1 VLRRLRISA
10 LLLVALLALPASAS
24 ALTPAQLTTALNA
37 QMRLAGGS
45 SAAYVMA
52 LDGDDVLY
60 SLRPDKALIPASV
73 NKLFTTATALRRFG
87 ADARL
92 DTTVYAEG
100 EIDAA
105 GVLDGDL
112 YVKGG
117 GDPTLTSIRVAA
129 LADDLEI
136 TRVKGRVLGDES
148 VFDGLRGSAA
158 TGGRLDSE
166 IGGQLGGLV
175 TARGYAGSGWQKRP
189 AAVAAD
195 ALRTALVKRGIKVSG
210 KAGVGVTP
218 EDAVELAKTAS
229 APMAEIIQR
238 TNVPSDN
245 YYAETLL
252 KDLGAQ
258 FGDAGSTA
266 AGAQVVEDE
275 LADVDPLIKPTI
287 VDGSGLS
294 RGDRT
299 NVRQISTLLA
309 AMAGG
314 DDSAAFLG
322 SLAVA
327 GRSGTLQ
334 YRMRSTP
341 ARDRCRGKTGT
352 LHDVSNLAGIC
363 TTAGGKQVAF
373 AILMNAVNPTA
384 AHTLQDRMVSAI
396 ARLG

>member
-1 VLRRLRISA
+1 MFRRRLIPA
-10 LLLVALLALPASAS
+10 LLLAVLLVLPSSAS
-24 ALTPAQLTTALNA
+24 ALTPAKLTAALNA
-37 QMRLAGGS
+37 QMRQAGSS
-45 SAAYVMA
+45 SAAYVME
-52 LDGDDVLY
+52 LNGDDVLY
-60 SLRPDKALIPASV
+60 SLRPDQALMPASV

-87 ADARL
+87 AAGTL
-92 DTTVYAEG
+92 DTSVVADG
-100 EIDAA
+100 EIDG
-105 GVLDGDL
+105 GVLNGDL
-112 YVKGG
+112 YLKGA

-129 LADDLEI
+129 LADKLDI
-136 TRVKGRVLGDES
+136 TRVKGKVLGDES
-148 VFDGLRGSAA
+148 ILDALRGSAV
-158 TGGRLDSE
+158 TGGRLDPE

-195 ALRTALVKRGIKVSG
+195 ALRSALVKRGIKVSG
-210 KAGVGVTP
+210 KAGVGVAP
-218 EDAVELAKTAS
+218 QDAPELATSAS
-229 APMAEIIQR
+229 PTISEIIQR

-252 KDLGAQ
+252 KDLGAAY
-258 FGDAGSTA
+258 GDGGSTK

-275 LADVDPLIKPTI
+275 MADLDVRPTI

-299 NVRQISTLLA
+299 NVRQVVTLLA

-314 DDSAAFLG
+314 EDSSAYLG
-322 SLAVA
+322 SLAVV

-363 TTAGGKQVAF
+363 TTANGKQVAF
-373 AILMNAVNPTA
+373 AILMNYVNPSS
-384 AHTLQDRMVSAI
+384 AHVLQDRMVAAI
-396 ARLG
+396 ARVG

>member
-1 VLRRLRISA
+1 VFRRRLIPA
-10 LLLVALLALPASAS
+10 LLLAVLLVLPSSAS
-24 ALTPAQLTTALNA
+24 ALAPAKLTAALNA
-37 QMRLAGGS
+37 QMRQAGSS
-45 SAAYVMA
+45 SAAYVME
-52 LDGDDVLY
+52 LNGDDVLY
-60 SLRPDKALIPASV
+60 SLRPDQALMPASV

-87 ADARL
+87 AAGTL
-92 DTTVYAEG
+92 DTSVVADG
-100 EIDAA
+100 EIDA
-105 GVLDGDL
+105 GVLNGDL
-112 YVKGG
+112 YLKGA

-129 LADDLEI
+129 LADKLDI
-136 TRVKGRVLGDES
+136 TRVKGKVLGDES
-148 VFDGLRGSAA
+148 ILDALRGSAV
-158 TGGRLDSE
+158 TGGRLDPE

-195 ALRTALVKRGIKVSG
+195 ALRSALVKRGIKVSG
-210 KAGVGVTP
+210 KAGVGVAP
-218 EDAVELAKTAS
+218 QDAPELATSAS
-229 APMAEIIQR
+229 PTISEIIQR

-252 KDLGAQ
+252 KDLGAAY
-258 FGDAGSTA
+258 GDGGSTK

-275 LADVDPLIKPTI
+275 MADLDVRPTI

-299 NVRQISTLLA
+299 NVRQVVTLLA

-314 DDSAAFLG
+314 EDSSAYLG
-322 SLAVA
+322 SLAVV

-363 TTAGGKQVAF
+363 TTANGKQVAF
-373 AILMNAVNPTA
+373 AILMNYVNPSS
-384 AHTLQDRMVSAI
+384 AHVLQDRMVAAI
-396 ARLG
+396 ARVG

>member
-1 VLRRLRISA
+1 MFRRRLIPA
-10 LLLVALLALPASAS
+10 LLLAVLLVLPSSAS
-24 ALTPAQLTTALNA
+24 ALTPAKLTAALNA
-37 QMRLAGGS
+37 QMRQAGSS
-45 SAAYVMA
+45 SAAYVME
-52 LDGDDVLY
+52 LNGDDVLY
-60 SLRPDKALIPASV
+60 SVRPDRALMPASV

-87 ADARL
+87 AAATL
-92 DTTVYAEG
+92 DTSVVADG
-100 EIDAA
+100 EIDG
-105 GVLDGDL
+105 GVLNGDL
-112 YVKGG
+112 YLKGA

-129 LADDLEI
+129 LADKLDI
-136 TRVKGRVLGDES
+136 TRVKGKVLGDES
-148 VFDGLRGSAA
+148 ILDALRGSAV
-158 TGGRLDSE
+158 TGGRLDPE

-195 ALRTALVKRGIKVSG
+195 ALRSALVKRGIKVSG
-210 KAGVGVTP
+210 KAGVGVAP
-218 EDAVELAKTAS
+218 QDAPELATSAS
-229 APMAEIIQR
+229 PTISEIIQR

-252 KDLGAQ
+252 KDLGAAY
-258 FGDAGSTA
+258 GDGGSTK

-275 LADVDPLIKPTI
+275 MADLDVRPTI

-299 NVRQISTLLA
+299 NVRQVVTLLA

-314 DDSAAFLG
+314 EDSSAYLG
-322 SLAVA
+322 SLAVV

-334 YRMRSTP
+334 YRMRTTP

-363 TTAGGKQVAF
+363 TTAGGTQVAF
-373 AILMNAVNPTA
+373 AILMNYVNPSA
-384 AHTLQDRMVSAI
+384 AHVLQDRMVAAI
-396 ARLG
+396 ARVG

>member
-1 VLRRLRISA
+1 VFRRRLIPA
-10 LLLVALLALPASAS
+10 LLLAVLLVLPSSAS
-24 ALTPAQLTTALNA
+24 ALTPAKLTAALNA
-37 QMRLAGGS
+37 QMRQAGSS
-45 SAAYVMA
+45 SAAYVME
-52 LDGDDVLY
+52 LNGDDVLY
-60 SLRPDKALIPASV
+60 SLRPDQALMPASV

-87 ADARL
+87 AAGTL
-92 DTTVYAEG
+92 DTSVVADG
-100 EIDAA
+100 EIDG
-105 GVLDGDL
+105 GVLNGDL
-112 YVKGG
+112 YLKGA

-129 LADDLEI
+129 LADKLDI
-136 TRVKGRVLGDES
+136 TRVKGKVLGDES
-148 VFDGLRGSAA
+148 ILDALRGSAV
-158 TGGRLDSE
+158 TGGRLDPE

-195 ALRTALVKRGIKVSG
+195 ALRSALVKRGIKVSG
-210 KAGVGVTP
+210 KAGVGVAP
-218 EDAVELAKTAS
+218 QDAPELATSAS
-229 APMAEIIQR
+229 PTISEIIQR

-252 KDLGAQ
+252 KDLGAAY
-258 FGDAGSTA
+258 GDGGSTK

-275 LADVDPLIKPTI
+275 MADLDVRPTI

-299 NVRQISTLLA
+299 NVRQVVTLLA

-314 DDSAAFLG
+314 EDSSAYLG
-322 SLAVA
+322 SLAVV

-363 TTAGGKQVAF
+363 TTANGKQVAF
-373 AILMNAVNPTA
+373 AILMNYVNPSS
-384 AHTLQDRMVSAI
+384 AHVLQDRMVAAI
-396 ARLG
+396 ARVG

>member
-1 VLRRLRISA
+1 MFRRRLIPA
-10 LLLVALLALPASAS
+10 LLLAVLLVLPSSAS
-24 ALTPAQLTTALNA
+24 ALAPAKLTAALNA
-37 QMRLAGGS
+37 QMRQAGSS
-45 SAAYVMA
+45 SAAYVME
-52 LDGDDVLY
+52 LNGDDVLY
-60 SLRPDKALIPASV
+60 SLRPDQALMPASV

-87 ADARL
+87 AAGTL
-92 DTTVYAEG
+92 DTSVVADG
-100 EIDAA
+100 EIDA
-105 GVLDGDL
+105 GVLNGDL
-112 YVKGG
+112 YLKGA

-129 LADDLEI
+129 LADKLDI
-136 TRVKGRVLGDES
+136 TRVKGKVLGDES
-148 VFDGLRGSAA
+148 ILDALRGSAV
-158 TGGRLDSE
+158 TGGRLDPE

-195 ALRTALVKRGIKVSG
+195 ALRSALVKRGIKVSG
-210 KAGVGVTP
+210 KAGVGVAP
-218 EDAVELAKTAS
+218 QDAPELATSAS
-229 APMAEIIQR
+229 PTISEIIQR

-252 KDLGAQ
+252 KDLGAAY
-258 FGDAGSTA
+258 GDGGSTK

-275 LADVDPLIKPTI
+275 MADLDVRPTI

-299 NVRQISTLLA
+299 NVRQVVTLLA

-314 DDSAAFLG
+314 EDSSAYLG
-322 SLAVA
+322 SLAVV

-363 TTAGGKQVAF
+363 TTASGKQVAF
-373 AILMNAVNPTA
+373 AILMNYVNPSS
-384 AHTLQDRMVSAI
+384 AHVLQDRMVAAI
-396 ARLG
+396 ARVG

>member
-1 VLRRLRISA
+1 MFRRRLIPA
-10 LLLVALLALPASAS
+10 LLLAVLLVLPSSAS
-24 ALTPAQLTTALNA
+24 ALAPAKLTAALNA
-37 QMRLAGGS
+37 QMRQAGSS
-45 SAAYVMA
+45 SAAYVME
-52 LDGDDVLY
+52 LNGDDVLY
-60 SLRPDKALIPASV
+60 SLRPDQALMPASV

-87 ADARL
+87 AAGTL
-92 DTTVYAEG
+92 DTSVVADG
-100 EIDAA
+100 EIDA
-105 GVLDGDL
+105 GVLNGDL
-112 YVKGG
+112 YLKGA

-129 LADDLEI
+129 LADKLDI
-136 TRVKGRVLGDES
+136 TRVKGKVLGDES
-148 VFDGLRGSAA
+148 ILDALRGSAV
-158 TGGRLDSE
+158 TGGRLDPE

-195 ALRTALVKRGIKVSG
+195 ALRSALVKRGIKVSG
-210 KAGVGVTP
+210 KAGVGVAP
-218 EDAVELAKTAS
+218 QDAPELATSAS
-229 APMAEIIQR
+229 PTISEIIQR

-252 KDLGAQ
+252 KDLGAAY
-258 FGDAGSTA
+258 GDGGSTK

-275 LADVDPLIKPTI
+275 MADLDVRPTI

-299 NVRQISTLLA
+299 NVRQVVTLLA

-314 DDSAAFLG
+314 EDSSAYLG
-322 SLAVA
+322 SLAVV

-363 TTAGGKQVAF
+363 TTANGKQVAF
-373 AILMNAVNPTA
+373 AILMNYVNPSS
-384 AHTLQDRMVSAI
+384 AHVLQDRMVAAI
-396 ARLG
+396 ARVG

>member
-1 VLRRLRISA
+1 VFRRRLIPA
-10 LLLVALLALPASAS
+10 LLLAVLLVLPPSAS
-24 ALTPAQLTTALNA
+24 ALTPAKLTAALNA
-37 QMRLAGGS
+37 QMRQAGSS
-45 SAAYVMA
+45 SAAYVME
-52 LDGDDVLY
+52 LNGDDVLY
-60 SLRPDKALIPASV
+60 SVRPDRALMPASV

-87 ADARL
+87 AAGTF
-92 DTTVYAEG
+92 DTSVVADG
-100 EIDAA
+100 EIDG
-105 GVLDGDL
+105 GVLNGDL
-112 YVKGG
+112 YLKGA

-129 LADDLEI
+129 LADKLDI
-136 TRVKGRVLGDES
+136 TRVKGKVLGDES
-148 VFDGLRGSAA
+148 ILDALRGSAV
-158 TGGRLDSE
+158 TGGRLDPE

-195 ALRTALVKRGIKVSG
+195 ALRSALVKRGIKVSG
-210 KAGVGVTP
+210 KAGVGVAP
-218 EDAVELAKTAS
+218 QDAAELATS
-229 APMAEIIQR
+229 SSPTISEIIQR

-252 KDLGAQ
+252 KDLGAAY
-258 FGDAGSTA
+258 GDGGSTK

-275 LADVDPLIKPTI
+275 MADLDLRPTI

-299 NVRQISTLLA
+299 NVRQVVTLLA

-314 DDSAAFLG
+314 EDSSAYLG
-322 SLAVA
+322 SLAVV

-334 YRMRSTP
+334 YRMRTTS

-363 TTAGGKQVAF
+363 TTADGKQVAF
-373 AILMNAVNPTA
+373 AILMNDVNPSA
-384 AHTLQDRMVSAI
+384 AHVLQDRMVAAI
-396 ARLG
+396 ARVG

>member
-1 VLRRLRISA
+1 MFRRRLIPA
-10 LLLVALLALPASAS
+10 LLLAVLLVLPSSAS
-24 ALTPAQLTTALNA
+24 ALTPAKLTAALNA
-37 QMRLAGGS
+37 QMRQAGSS
-45 SAAYVMA
+45 SAAYVME

-60 SLRPDKALIPASV
+60 SLRPDQALMPASV

-87 ADARL
+87 AAGTL
-92 DTTVYAEG
+92 DTSVVADG
-100 EIDAA
+100 EIDG
-105 GVLDGDL
+105 GVLNGDL
-112 YVKGG
+112 YLKGA

-129 LADDLEI
+129 LADKLDI

-148 VFDGLRGSAA
+148 ILDALRGSAV
-158 TGGRLDSE
+158 TGGRLDPE

-195 ALRTALVKRGIKVSG
+195 ALRSALVKRGIKVSA
-210 KAGVGVTP
+210 KAGVGVAP
-218 EDAVELAKTAS
+218 QDAPELATSAS
-229 APMAEIIQR
+229 PTISEIIQR

-252 KDLGAQ
+252 KDLGAAY
-258 FGDAGSTA
+258 GDGGSTK

-275 LADVDPLIKPTI
+275 MADLDVRPTI

-299 NVRQISTLLA
+299 NVRQVVTLLA

-314 DDSAAFLG
+314 EDSSAYLG
-322 SLAVA
+322 SLAVV

-334 YRMRSTP
+334 YRMRTTP

-363 TTAGGKQVAF
+363 TTANGKQVAF
-373 AILMNAVNPTA
+373 AILMNYVNPSS
-384 AHTLQDRMVSAI
+384 AHVLQDRMVAAI
-396 ARLG
+396 ARVG